1 MGGSGGHKA
10 GNQSPDKTSHRGG
23 EAHTRAEPSGPA
35 PHAERSRPSP
45 RAQALGA
52 GVGKVS
58 LYNAWFS
65 VGLNFVNS
73 ENYQGLTQNFKTRW
87 AEFWDS

>member
-1 MGGSGGHKA
+1 MDTRLGTKA
-10 GNQSPDKTSHRGG
+10 LTRPAT
-23 EAHTRAEPSGPA
+23 EAERPTCGAEPSGPA
-35 PHAERSRPSP
+35 PHTERSRPSP
-45 RAQALGA
+45 RTQALGA

-73 ENYQGLTQNFKTRW
+73 ENYQGLIQNFKTRW